1 MSELIF
7 TDQNFK
13 EEVLESNLPVLV
25 DFWAPWCPPCKMLGP
40 VIEEIAEEFNGK
52 VKVGKFNVQENQ
64 QVAVQYGIMAIP
76 NLKIFKDGQIV
87 DEIVGLV
94 PKEVIVEKLNSII

>member
-25 DFWAPWCPPCKMLGP
+25 DFWAPWCPPCKMIGP

-64 QVAVQYGIMAIP
+64 QVPVQYGIMAIP

-94 PKEVIVEKLNSII
+94 PKEVIIEKLNSII